1 MIEEIF
7 LVLFL
12 TIIFIV
18 ILLVI
23 FHYMYNRTTDYESSY
38 NHTEIPHEE
47 RLEYIYPD
55 GMYYKN
61 KYDNRTNF
69 YEDYPLDR
77 YDEDY
82 PLDRYDEDYPLD
94 RYDEDYL
101 QDRDDEDYLQD
112 RDDEDYPLNSG
123 FGDLFVNQD
132 TGDNEIL
139 TVGFKYETNSDSIK
153 KLIKKINDLYYL
165 SIREICKN
173 PIHLKM
179 AISKSISEH
188 EEYKNYSCETLLD
201 EVESIIIFSLKTG
214 SSNSLDENLEQ
225 EMIEHLIDFAK
236 MIIPSEVCENGV
248 VNLAKFT
255 LFVWTVIDAF
265 CIGSN
270 ETNTGDILGFRLST
284 NSTKIKSLVEKVNH
298 VNTKFMKHLCQNE
311 EQRTIINTIIHNDIE
326 KNKYTELNC
335 DELLLKIKNEITE
348 DIYKN
353 LPPDSV
359 NSEYLSQYLKVI
371 IEITEIIIPNEICT
385 NNKINVY
392 KIKTFLNEIM
402 DAFCYNYNNS
412 ITLFEDV
419 ELPEDVKLDS

>member
-23 FHYMYNRTTDYESSY
+23 FYYMYNRTTDYESSYNHTEIPHDCTDYESSY

-69 YEDYPLDR
+69 YDDYPRDR

-82 PLDRYDEDYPLD
+82 PP
-94 RYDEDYL
+94 
-101 QDRDDEDYLQD
+101 
-112 RDDEDYPLNSG
+112 NSG

-165 SIREICKN
+165 SIREVCKN
-173 PIHLKM
+173 TIYLKM
-179 AISKSISEH
+179 VISKAIQEH
-188 EEYKNYSCETLLD
+188 GEFYKNYSCETLLD
-201 EVESIIIFSLKTG
+201 EVESIIIFNLKAG
-214 SSNSLDENLEQ
+214 SSYSLEQ

-255 LFVWTVIDAF
+255 LFIWTVIDAF

-270 ETNTGDILGFRLST
+270 ETNTGDILGFHLST
-284 NSTKIKSLVEKVNH
+284 NSTKIKSLVAKVNH

-348 DIYKN
+348 EIYKN

-371 IEITEIIIPNEICT
+371 IEIAEIIIPNEICT

-412 ITLFEDV
+412 ITFPEDV
-419 ELPEDVKLDS
+419 ELPEDVQLDS

>member
-7 LVLFL
+7 LVLLL

-23 FHYMYNRTTDYESSY
+23 FHYMYNHTHTTDYESSY
-38 NHTEIPHEE
+38 NHIEIPHEE

-55 GMYYKN
+55 GMYYKSQ
-61 KYDNRTNF
+61 YDNRTNF
-69 YEDYPLDR
+69 YENNDYLRDRYHLDR

-82 PLDRYDEDYPLD
+82 PRDRYDEDYPRD
-94 RYDEDYL
+94 RYDEDY
-101 QDRDDEDYLQD
+101 
-112 RDDEDYPLNSG
+112 PPNSG

-132 TGDNEIL
+132 TEDNEIL

-165 SIREICKN
+165 SIREVCKN
-173 PIHLKM
+173 TIGLKM
-179 AISKSISEH
+179 VISKAIQEH
-188 EEYKNYSCETLLD
+188 AEFYKNYSCETLLD
-201 EVESIIIFSLKTG
+201 EVESIIIFSLKAG

-255 LFVWTVIDAF
+255 LFIWTVIDAF

-270 ETNTGDILGFRLST
+270 ETNTGDILGFHLST
-284 NSTKIKSLVEKVNH
+284 NSTKIKSLVAKVNH
-298 VNTKFMKHLCQNE
+298 VNAKFMKHLCQNE

-371 IEITEIIIPNEICT
+371 IEIAEILIPNEICT

-412 ITLFEDV
+412 ITLPEDV
-419 ELPEDVKLDS
+419 ELSS